1 MVSIKDIAKK
11 LGVSPS
17 TVSFVLN
24 GKEKEMR
31 ISADLTKKIKKVA
44 KDSGYQR
51 NQVAVSLRTG
61 KSKIIALIVDTITG
75 SFFSSLAKT
84 IEYEAQSS
92 GYRVIYCSTAH
103 NFKKV
108 GDLIQMLHQY
118 HVDGYLII
126 PSEGMQKDIEL
137 LIAKKKPLVLIDS
150 YFHGMAAPY
159 VLVDNYKGVSEGI
172 SYLIQKGYKKI
183 AFVCN
188 DVKMVQMEERKKAF
202 KERMKETGLPASPQM
217 VLKTKYNNTKEQTT
231 EEITAFIKK
240 VKPEA
245 IMFAANYLGVCGLES
260 IKTLGLTIPGDIAVL
275 CFDDLDVF
283 RLYPPGITSI
293 RQPVE
298 EIAKMAIQ
306 ILLREIKTNT
316 REKDV
321 QLQLEAQMIERSS
334 A

>member
-1 MVSIKDIAKK
+1 MVSLKDIANK
-11 LGVSPS
+11 LGISPS

-31 ISADLTKKIKKVA
+31 ISAELARKIKKVA
-44 KDSGYQR
+44 KESGYQR

-84 IEYEAQSS
+84 IEYEAQSV
-92 GYRVIYCSTAH
+92 GYSVLYCSTAH

-126 PSEGMQKDIEL
+126 PSEGMQQDIEQ
-137 LIAKKKPLVLIDS
+137 LIARKKPLVLIDS
-150 YFHGMAAPY
+150 YFKGMAAPY
-159 VLVDNYKGVSEGI
+159 VLVDNFTGVSDGVR
-172 SYLIQKGYKKI
+172 YLLKKGYRKI

-188 DVKMVQMEERKKAF
+188 DVRMIQMEERKRGYKQAMT
-202 KERMKETGLPASPQM
+202 EAGLTVSPQLI
-217 VLKTKYNNTKEQTT
+217 LKTGYTNPKEQTT
-231 EEITAFIKK
+231 QEIMAFLQKT
-240 VKPEA
+240 KPEA
-245 IMFAANYLGVCGLES
+245 VMFAANYLGVCALES
-260 IKTLGLTIPGDIAVL
+260 IKNLGLNIPSDIAVL

-298 EIAKMAIQ
+298 EIAKQAIQ
-306 ILLREIKTNT
+306 ILLREIKTST
-316 REKDV
+316 KEKDV
-321 QLQLEAQMIERSS
+321 QLKLKAHLIERNS